1 MSSERYDDL
10 ATGQDAK
17 EQRQRQN
24 KRLIENAKEVRDR
37 NLLRIKRLRGNEASW
52 RNHQTSTTLYK
63 VKLDITILKHP
74 RRPVSV
80 MFWQQRPTTSS
91 S

>member
-24 KRLIENAKEVRDR
+24 KRLIEGAKEVGGC
-37 NLLRIKRLRGNEASW
+37 NLLRTKRLRGVEAS
-52 RNHQTSTTLYK
+52 
-63 VKLDITILKHP
+63 
-74 RRPVSV
+74 RRE
-80 MFWQQRPTTSS
+80 SS
-91 S
+91 D